1 MNYSQQ
7 ADKLA
12 GPIGLL
18 KQYGTFPTIQSK
30 YSKFPGLYLGL
41 GGKQQKVKPLRKL
54 PSFYPLLTAS
64 FIDATQVFGGR
75 ALTVTGMGKLIEN
88 VIFSFAYAE
97 MLNFNRFLQCSTTA
111 PLVLMLV
118 SVSPSLW
125 KIYRQ

>member
-18 KQYGTFPTIQSK
+18 KQYGFYLIIHSK
-30 YSKFPGLYLGL
+30 FLKFPGLHLGL
-41 GGKQQKVKPLRKL
+41 DGKQQKVKPLREL
-54 PSFYPLLTAS
+54 PSFYSLLTVTS
-64 FIDATQVFGGR
+64 IIDATQVFGGR

-88 VIFSFAYAE
+88 VILSFACAE
-97 MLNFNRFLQCSTTA
+97 MLNINRFLHCSTTE

-118 SVSPSLW
+118 SISLAL
-125 KIYRQ
+125 